1 MNEATLIPYNPDE
14 NVDSNIQ
21 NNNSIFTIVPEL
33 SSEKSVFTE
42 QQTKRA
48 GYATIMD
55 NAEKRLIAIENS
67 GAGFMNMF
75 GPTGWYDNK
84 IDQMFGQ
91 DPTDPAVFSRY
102 FMSEKYKLY
111 EAEARRWMMAKL
123 REESGAAIPETEIL
137 GGIKAFFPMIGAGEE
152 EIAAKREARRQAAI
166 VMRDSAGGA
175 YTQARKAIDDS
186 TVVGTALKE
195 VKERART
202 NKEFEQ
208 KAIQMGILNEGW
220 RNE

>member
-1 MNEATLIPYNPDE
+1 MTEARLTPYNPSEDVE
-14 NVDSNIQ
+14 VVNQ
-21 NNNSIFTIVPEL
+21 ESIFTVVPEL

-55 NAEKRLIAIENS
+55 NAEKRLTDIENS

-102 FMSEKYKLY
+102 LMSNKYKLY

-123 REESGAAIPETEIL
+123 RDESGAAIPETEIL
-137 GGIKAFFPMIGAGEE
+137 GGTKAYFPMIGAGEE
-152 EIAAKREARRQAAI
+152 EIAAKREARRQAAV
-166 VMRDSAGGA
+166 VMREQAGGA
-175 YTQARKAIDDS
+175 YAQARKAIDDS
-186 TVVGTALKE
+186 TVVGTALTE

-208 KAIQMGILNEGW
+208 KAIQIGILNEGW